1 MSDTQPVTIMS
12 ALAIMAMVNDT
23 VLPAF
28 GRDGST
34 VELIWDPTVALMK
47 RIADGETADGIVAI
61 DWALDELAG
70 KGMIDTASRRPIAQA
85 VVGLAVKAGAP
96 RPDISTAEKLKN
108 TLLATPS
115 LVFSQAGASGIY
127 FEKLIDRLGI
137 GDAIRAK
144 ALVIP
149 RGLTGERLASGE
161 VELAIQQLSELMVVP
176 GIDVVGPF
184 PPELQATT
192 EFSAAIFTEAKY
204 PRGAAR
210 FIEALMTDDAR
221 AAYTRTGLVP
231 QF

>member
-12 ALAIMAMVNDT
+12 ALAILAMVNDT

-28 GRDGST
+28 ERDGAT
-34 VELIWDPTVALMK
+34 VQLIWDPTVALMQ
-47 RIADGETADGIVAI
+47 RIAAGEVADGIVAI

-96 RPDISTAEKLKN
+96 RPDITTAEALKN

-137 GDAIRAK
+137 GEAIRAK

-176 GIDVVGPF
+176 GIQIVGPF
-184 PPELQATT
+184 PDELQATT
-192 EFSAAIFTEAKY
+192 DFSAAVFTGAKN
-204 PRGAAR
+204 PHAAAR
-210 FIEALMTDDAR
+210 FIDALLTDDAR

>member
-12 ALAIMAMVNDT
+12 ALAILATVNDT

-28 GRDGST
+28 AEDGST

-70 KGMIDTASRRPIAQA
+70 KGLIDTGGRRSVAQA
-85 VVGLAVKAGAP
+85 VVGLAVRAGAP
-96 RPDISTAEKLKN
+96 RPDISTAEALKN

-115 LVFSQAGASGIY
+115 LVISKAGASGIY
-127 FEKLIDRLGI
+127 FEKLIDQLGI
-137 GDAIRAK
+137 GEAIRAK

-149 RGLTGERLASGE
+149 RGLTGQRLASGE

-184 PPELQATT
+184 PAELQATT
-192 EFSAAIFTEAKY
+192 DFSAAVFTTAKN
-204 PRGAAR
+204 PGGAAR
-210 FIEALMTDDAR
+210 FIDALLTDEAR
-221 AAYTRTGLVP
+221 AAYMRTGLVP
-231 QF
+231 RF